1 MLLKVRNPKS
11 PFFQI
16 NLWLK
21 KLLTIDSL
29 RVNIVV
35 KTECVA
41 HLKFFFNLMVHDQ
54 IVSRNFFPSF
64 SLCSCIYFFRHEEQP
79 RPFVLHSCLRNS
91 NDEVR
96 FLQTCSR
103 VLVLCLLPSKN
114 VQSLSLRIMLAEIL
128 TTKGRLS

>member
-16 NLWLK
+16 NLWLR
-21 KLLTIDSL
+21 KLLTIDSR

-35 KTECVA
+35 KTEV
-41 HLKFFFNLMVHDQ
+41 FFFFKLMVHDQ